1 MFVRL
6 ATLYEEGGRPLARH
20 RAAAIQPSYEGFLW
34 LHEEYDR
41 DLRRSVR
48 KARLLSPHGV
58 EPLLSLYDAVVL
70 FYGDGI
76 MTITGMERDPLT
88 RKATA
93 QSWYIEVIEVG
104 K

>member
-1 MFVRL
+1 MFVKI

-20 RAAAIQPSYEGFLW
+20 RAAAIRPTHEGFLS
-34 LHEEYDR
+34 LHEEHDR
-41 DLRRSVR
+41 DLRRTVR
-48 KARLLSPHGV
+48 QARLLSPDSV

-93 QSWYIEVIEVG
+93 QSWYIEVVDAG